1 MNQSQAKLGQPL
13 PHERAAR
20 ASLVPRALSWCGSAP
35 LGQRRG
41 QERCPSRS
49 QAALAGLIPLV
60 ALLAACGPRVQPAG
74 PGPGPAGGEAR
85 PAPAPARVKPTVR
98 PPVRE
103 VLVGEMCPRSA
114 DGRPAVKP
122 LFLRGV
128 GWSDAAEDVSTP
140 IERRAAQ
147 QFSVLAWDGRRAGVF
162 SVAGIADVGDET
174 VAVGAY
180 AGNSPCA
187 RPRDAGDA
195 GYHPDC
201 VTAQNHCGL
210 GVALLERGGADEQP
224 FDEGADPLSLPAAG
238 ACVAKGMLLV
248 DIDGDGSEEAFMAEE
263 FVNPVYAPAEEVLA
277 VPRSNETCTPAFAIH
292 HAVPPGD
299 PKHWRGLDVV
309 GVLDLDGDGRR
320 EIILIYQY
328 ATRRTWAIYS
338 ATSTAG
344 RLDLVGEAEPWTS
357 R

>member
-1 MNQSQAKLGQPL
+1 MNQSQAKPGQPL
-13 PHERAAR
+13 PRGLGTR
-20 ASLVPRALSWCGSAP
+20 ASLVVRALSWYPSRS
-35 LGQRRG
+35 LGQSRG
-41 QERCPSRS
+41 PERCPSRAR
-49 QAALAGLIPLV
+49 AALAVLIPLAAV
-60 ALLAACGPRVQPAG
+60 LAACGPRVQPTG
-74 PGPGPAGGEAR
+74 PGPGPGGATR
-85 PAPAPARVKPTVR
+85 PAPARVQPAVR

-122 LFLRGV
+122 LFMRGL
-128 GWSDAAEDVSTP
+128 GWSVAAEDVGTP
-140 IERRAAQ
+140 IERRSAQ

-162 SVAGIADVGDET
+162 SVAGIADLGDET
-174 VAVGAY
+174 MAVGAY

-210 GVALLERGGADEQP
+210 SVALLERGGADEQP
-224 FDEGADPLSLPAAG
+224 LAEGADPVSLPAAG

-248 DIDGDGSEEAFMAEE
+248 DIDGDGSEEAFAAEE
-263 FVNPVYAPAEEVLA
+263 FVNAVRAPAEEVLA
-277 VPRSNETCTPAFAIH
+277 VPRGSETCAPTFAIH
-292 HAVPPGD
+292 HAVPPSD
-299 PKHWRGLDVV
+299 PKHWRGLDVL

-338 ATSTAG
+338 ATSTVG
-344 RLDLVGEAEPWTS
+344 RLDLVGEAEPWLT

>member
-1 MNQSQAKLGQPL
+1 MNHSQAKLGRRLPRELETGPSLAPL
-13 PHERAAR
+13 AH
-20 ASLVPRALSWCGSAP
+20 SWCGPRS
-35 LGQRRG
+35 LGRRRG
-41 QERCPSRS
+41 QERCPLGSGV
-49 QAALAGLIPLV
+49 ALAGLIPLV
-60 ALLAACGPRVQPAG
+60 AVLAACGPRVQPAG
-74 PGPGPAGGEAR
+74 PGPGPAGGETK
-85 PAPAPARVKPTVR
+85 PAPAPARAQPAVR

-103 VLVGEMCPRSA
+103 VLIGEMCPRSA

-122 LFLRGV
+122 LFMRGV

-162 SVAGIADVGDET
+162 SVAGIADVGEET
-174 VAVGAY
+174 AAVGAY

-210 GVALLERGGADEQP
+210 AVALLERGGADEQP
-224 FDEGADPLSLPAAG
+224 FEEDADPLSLPAAG

-248 DIDGDGSEEAFMAEE
+248 DIDGDGSEEAFTAEE
-263 FVNPVYAPAEEVLA
+263 FVNPVRAPAEEVLA
-277 VPRSNETCTPAFAIH
+277 VPRGSETCAPTFAIH
-292 HAVPPGD
+292 HAVPPSD
-299 PKHWRGLDVV
+299 PKHWRGLDVA

-320 EIILIYQY
+320 ELILIYQY